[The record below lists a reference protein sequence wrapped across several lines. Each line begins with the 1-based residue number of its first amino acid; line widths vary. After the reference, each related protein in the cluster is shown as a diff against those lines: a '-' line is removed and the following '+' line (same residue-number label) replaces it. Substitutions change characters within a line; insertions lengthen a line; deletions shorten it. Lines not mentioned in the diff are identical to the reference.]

1 MFMGLIGKI
10 EEIRKKPDHIKLRY
24 VWFFV
29 ALCMVLIVA
38 IWFFSLQTDL
48 NDLPFKKDQTSL
60 ETNEIKQSGLD
71 LVKEIEKQKDSI
83 KNVQSTEISQ

>member
-1 MFMGLIGKI
+1 MGLIEKI
-10 EEIRKKPDHIKLRY
+10 EEIRKKPDHVKLRY

-71 LVKEIEKQKDSI
+71 LVREIEKQKDSI

>member
-1 MFMGLIGKI
+1 MGLIGKI